1 MFVSERSGQLTARG
15 IQVMLDK
22 YAALA
27 NMENITP
34 HRFRHSF
41 CKNLA
46 NSGAPIEIVRRLA
59 RHENIQTTAIYID
72 PSHQEQINALR
83 KM

>member
-1 MFVSERSGQLTARG
+1 
-15 IQVMLDK
+15 MLDK
-22 YAALA
+22 YAELA
-27 NMENITP
+27 NMDNITP

-46 NSGAPIEIVRRLA
+46 NAGVSIETVRRLA
-59 RHENIQTTAIYID
+59 RHESIQTTAIYID
-72 PSHQEQINALR
+72 PSHQEQLNALH

>member
-1 MFVSERSGQLTARG
+1 
-15 IQVMLDK
+15 MLDK